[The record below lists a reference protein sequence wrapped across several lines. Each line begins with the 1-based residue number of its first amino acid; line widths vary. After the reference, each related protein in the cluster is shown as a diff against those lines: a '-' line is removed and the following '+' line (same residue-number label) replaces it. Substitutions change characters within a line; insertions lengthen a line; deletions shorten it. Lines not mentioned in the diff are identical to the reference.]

1 MKYYW
6 IDALSPL
13 VFRSGK
19 PFGAQSD
26 THDIV
31 FPLPSAAA
39 GVIRTL
45 SAQQKDD
52 DFSGEFDITQL
63 KQITSNGIFLAQ
75 QDDSGSLKL
84 FAPKPADS
92 LYLKNKSTKQIDLIR
107 LSPREMEEGC
117 GCDLPCIKKE
127 TSPEINDDNLSTLLP
142 VQMPADMTDDELKGK
157 PQSGKQFWLLED
169 WLKWQNGDDLSYE
182 HIDKNGVNLPSPD
195 ARTHVA
201 IDRDTQ
207 ISRDGL
213 LFQTAAYDLANQ
225 RKEHH
230 QGWEET
236 RLGFVIATPET
247 LKDDTV
253 RFGGEGQLSRLEK
266 VNLAENT
273 FRQPEKLGNKIKL
286 TLLTPAIFAQGW
298 LPAWL
303 DKNTLEGTL
312 PHTQTRVKLRAVA
325 MERWLPVSG
334 WDLAERRPKAM
345 RKAVSAGAVYWFD
358 IVTNANDVANVAN
371 QSICDDEQDK
381 RDGFGIVAVAPWKE

>member
-26 THDIV
+26 THDIM

-39 GVIRTL
+39 GMIRTL
-45 SAQQKDD
+45 SAQQKND
-52 DFSGEFDITQL
+52 DFSGEFDVAQL
-63 KQITSNGIFLAQ
+63 KQIASNGIFLAQ

-84 FAPKPADS
+84 FAPKPADAK
-92 LYLKNKSTKQIDLIR
+92 YFKKQNNNQYDNKVELVR
-107 LSPREMEEGC
+107 LTPQSMPENS
-117 GCDLPCIKKE
+117 GCDLPHA
-127 TSPEINDDNLSTLLP
+127 DLLP
-142 VQMPADMTDDELKGK
+142 VQLPSDYKEKEQGGK
-157 PQSGKQFWLLED
+157 AFWLLSD
-169 WLKWQNGDDLSYE
+169 WLDWHNGKQLSMDEINQNGVDLSE
-182 HIDKNGVNLPSPD
+182 IDI
-195 ARTHVA
+195 RTHTA
-201 IDRDTQ
+201 IDHITQ
-207 ISRDGL
+207 TSLDQH
-213 LFQTAAYDLANQ
+213 LFQTAAYDFANQ
-225 RKEHH
+225 RKKHH

-236 RLGFVIATPET
+236 RLGFVIATPEQ
-247 LKDDTV
+247 LANDTV
-253 RFGGEGQLSRLEK
+253 RFGGEGRLSRLEK
-266 VNLAENT
+266 VSLAENS
-273 FRQPEKLGNKIKL
+273 FRQPEINCKKIKL

-334 WDLAERRPKAM
+334 WDLAEHKPKAM

-358 IVTNANDVANVAN
+358 VLTNANDVANIAN

-381 RDGFGIVAVAPWKE
+381 RDGFGMVAVAPWKE

>member
-19 PFGAQSD
+19 PFGTQAD

-31 FPLPSAAA
+31 FPLPSVAA

-52 DFSGEFDITQL
+52 DFSGEFDVAQL

-92 LYLKNKSTKQIDLIR
+92 LYLKDKTDNNYNKTKANEKDKIRLIR

-117 GCDLPCIKKE
+117 GCDLPHA
-127 TSPEINDDNLSTLLP
+127 DLLP

-169 WLKWQNGDDLSYE
+169 WLKWQNGDELLYE
-182 HIDKNGVNLPSPD
+182 QINQNGVNLPSPD

-207 ISRDGL
+207 TGIDGL

-253 RFGGEGQLSRLEK
+253 RFGGEGRLSRLEK

-273 FRQPEKLGNKIKL
+273 FRKPEKLGNKIKL

-345 RKAVSAGAVYWFD
+345 RKAVPAGSVYWFD
-358 IVTNANDVANVAN
+358 IDPNKNANDVANVAN